1 MKLPDKFEEKM
12 QALLGDEFP
21 EYLSCYDEPRYYG
34 LRVNTN
40 KISVEDFKKICPFEI
55 TPIPWIEN
63 GFYYDGDKVTPS
75 RHPYYFAGLYYLQE
89 PSAMTP
95 ANRLPVEPGDKVL
108 DVCAAPGGKAT
119 ELGAKLKGE
128 GVLIANDISNSRA
141 KGLLKNIEV
150 FGIGNVLVLSEE
162 PGKLED
168 YFAEYFDK
176 ILIDAPCSG
185 EGMFR
190 KDKKMVK
197 AWEEHGPEF
206 FANIQKSIIT
216 QAARM
221 LKPGGMLLY
230 STCTFDGRENEGTI
244 EYLLKKYP
252 EFEILS
258 IKGYEGFEKGMP
270 ELTASKSEE
279 FAKTVRIF
287 PHKMKG
293 EGHYLALLRK
303 GKPLPATDKKL
314 LPGKK
319 SKKKLPEDLEVFLED
334 TTWELDA
341 ARLDVHGERVYY
353 MPEDLPDVCGIRF
366 LRTGLLL
373 GELKKKRFEP
383 SQALAMCLKKDE
395 YKKVLDFPVSDERV
409 KRYLKGETLDVED
422 MTGSKEKG
430 WYLVCVD
437 GYPLGFGKL
446 SGQTLKNKYLP
457 GWRLC

>member
-21 EYLSCYDEPRYYG
+21 EYLSCYEEPRYYG

-63 GFYYDGDKVTPS
+63 GFYYDGDKITPS

-119 ELGAKLKGE
+119 ELGAKLRGE

-168 YFAEYFDK
+168 YFVEYFDK

-230 STCTFDGRENEGTI
+230 STCTFDDRENEGTI

-252 EFEILS
+252 EFEILD

-314 LPGKK
+314 LSGKK
-319 SKKKLPEDLEVFLED
+319 SKKKLPEDLEVFLKD

-341 ARLDVHGERVYY
+341 TRLDVHGERVYY
-353 MPEDLPDVCGIRF
+353 MPEDLPDVRGIRF